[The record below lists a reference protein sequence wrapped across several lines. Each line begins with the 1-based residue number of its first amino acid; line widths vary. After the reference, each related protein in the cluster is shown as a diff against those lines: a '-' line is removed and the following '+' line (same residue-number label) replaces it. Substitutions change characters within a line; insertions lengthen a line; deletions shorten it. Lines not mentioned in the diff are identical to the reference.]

1 MDSASSSGESGQVY
15 RRGKKLVVVAP
26 AALSRNAWL
35 TLAQE
40 LQMFADA
47 TPSADHELI
56 LPVDRAAE
64 LRETLARPWP
74 AGRVA
79 WTWSVDAKRAASRAS
94 DIKVA
99 VDRLLDDPTALS
111 PADLDEHLSA
121 TGFVRHLLPAQRA
134 AVSHLLASGGGGNFS
149 VPGSG
154 KTTMTYAVFALLC
167 ARGQI
172 DRMLVIAPQSA
183 YEAWVEEARDCFAP
197 DSSPVVELAPVSP
210 RRRTDVLVLNYERAS
225 MPAVRAAIDRWSQGH
240 RFLVVFDEAH
250 RAKRGS
256 TGLHGQGALDLAGM
270 ADVRLVLT
278 GTPMPNG
285 PADLVNVLDLAWPGQ
300 GARLASRHTPH
311 ADRSWVRITKD
322 QLELEDAEVVVEE
335 VTLDPN
341 HARIYDALS
350 HRVLTSLDLL
360 ETHPDLGERAIM
372 RLIACASNPMLIL
385 SALHDDGDLAWPE
398 NLPVDRSLAQLVE
411 RLGSGVRPAKLLVAA
426 RHAAAHA
433 RAGTKLLVW
442 TNFIGNV
449 RELERLLEPYGTAT
463 ITGATPR
470 SDVSAATDRE
480 RELRRF
486 REDRDC
492 TVLIATPQTLGEG
505 VSLHHDCQ
513 AQLHVDRSFN
523 AGLYLQAMDRTHR
536 IGMPVG
542 TRAKST
548 ILVARGTIDER
559 IDESLRA
566 KLLSME
572 LILKDPTLGRLAR
585 VDIDPSD
592 NRLSPEALTGL
603 LSHLRAS

>member
-1 MDSASSSGESGQVY
+1 MDSAPSSDESGQVY
-15 RRGKKLVVVAP
+15 RRGNELVVVAP

-35 TLAQE
+35 TLEQE

-47 TPSADHELI
+47 EPSDDRELT

-79 WTWSVDAKRAASRAS
+79 WTWSADAKRAVSRAS
-94 DIKVA
+94 EIKVA
-99 VDRLLDDPTALS
+99 VDRLLDEPGASSAT
-111 PADLDEHLSA
+111 DLDEQLFA
-121 TGFVRHLLPAQRA
+121 TGFVRQLLPAQRA
-134 AVSHLLASGGGGNFS
+134 AVSQLLASGGGGNFS

-154 KTTMTYAVFALLC
+154 KTTMTYAVFALMR
-167 ARGQI
+167 ARGQT

-183 YEAWVEEARDCFAP
+183 YEAWAEEARDCFAP
-197 DSSPVVELAPVSP
+197 DSSPVVELAPASP
-210 RRRTDVLVLNYERAS
+210 RRGTDVLVLNYERAA

-240 RFLVVFDEAH
+240 TFLVVFDEAH

-256 TGLHGQGALDLAGM
+256 GGLHGQGALDLAGM

-322 QLELEDAEVVVEE
+322 QLDLEDAEVVVEE

-341 HARIYDALS
+341 HVRIYDALS
-350 HRVLTSLDLL
+350 HGVLNSPDLVN
-360 ETHPDLGERAIM
+360 THPELGERAIM
-372 RLIACASNPMLIL
+372 RLIACASNPLLIAN
-385 SALHDDGDLAWPE
+385 ALQDGADLAWPE
-398 NLPVDRSLAQLVE
+398 NLPVDPSLQELFE
-411 RLGSGVRPAKLLVAA
+411 RLRVGVRPAKLLVAA
-426 RHAAAHA
+426 RHAEAHA

-449 RELERLLEPYGTAT
+449 RELERLLQPYGTAT
-463 ITGATPR
+463 VTGATPR
-470 SDVSAATDRE
+470 SDLSATTDRE

-505 VSLHHDCQ
+505 VSLHHACQ

-536 IGMPVG
+536 IGMPPG

-548 ILVARGTIDER
+548 ILVARGTIDEH

-592 NRLSPEALTGL
+592 TRLTPEVLAGL